1 MRPQLDRQPREQE
14 ADGDERRQ
22 HACIAARQ
30 PEEACTEGERE
41 NDRDDA
47 DTVASR
53 PRIAEEPPRLQ
64 PDRVRLR
71 GDVEEMR
78 ERDRPRKRAGDSG
91 RDDRC
96 ARRQRLPA
104 LDPGEQR
111 DHEQRHEVE
120 EVPLLDAL

>member
-1 MRPQLDRQPREQE
+1 LPGLPIPWAYALDASRGKLCVQSSSGEDECEQH
-14 ADGDERRQ
+14 G
-22 HACIAARQ
+22 
-30 PEEACTEGERE
+30 
-41 NDRDDA
+41 DDA
-47 DTVASR
+47 DAVAAR
-53 PRIAEEPPRLQ
+53 PRVPEEPPRLQ